1 MSDSDIIIENEKN
14 KLINMNQYNIQVLN
28 KLKEFIELLDKI
40 ENALNKQAKI
50 QLDEIIEL
58 KKIIEENN
66 NIYKIICNNI
76 L

>member
-14 KLINMNQYNIQVLN
+14 KLINMNQYNVQVLN
-28 KLKEFIELLDKI
+28 KLKEFVELLDKI